1 MTVRIVLMFICLAVT
16 TASVTGAQTQPQS
29 AAPAQAPATAQPPQR
44 AATQTPPPAAAP
56 ASTPPRRLQAVNV
69 RVELTIADKPSSA
82 AEALRKTVTVVTADG
97 IGAFIRST
105 ANYSNLG
112 AVPLNVDVEPFIL
125 EDGKVRLKAN
135 VQYDLPAMNQGAAG
149 TDPTNLR
156 RTQIQQNLTL
166 ILESGKAV
174 VAAQSADPV
183 GDRQVTI
190 EVKATVLR

>member
-1 MTVRIVLMFICLAVT
+1 MSVRIVLMSVCLAVT
-16 TASVTGAQTQPQS
+16 TASVTSAQTQPQIP
-29 AAPAQAPATAQPPQR
+29 APAQPPQR

-56 ASTPPRRLQAVNV
+56 VPAPTPPRRLQPVNV
-69 RVELTIADKPSSA
+69 RVELTIIDKRSSG

-97 IGAFIRST
+97 IGGYIRST

-112 AVPLNVDVEPFIL
+112 AVPLNVDVEPNIL
-125 EDGKVRLKAN
+125 DDGKVRLRAN
-135 VQYDLPAMNQGAAG
+135 VQYDLPALNQGGAVG

-156 RTQIQQNLTL
+156 VTQIHENLTL